1 MDIRVAS
8 ALETELE
15 KVLALSLSMS
25 LDTEDFRIK
34 EFLTAKEGDHIIGFG
49 RLRTYP
55 GFREVASVGVLAEN
69 RGKGIGSLVVNEL
82 VRQTHGEIYLT
93 CVIPGFFS
101 KLGFEIVK
109 DFPPEL
115 IPKYDFCRSFGY
127 SEDEITVMKFKRTNG
142 PG

>member
-1 MDIRVAS
+1 MAIRVAS
-8 ALETELE
+8 ALETEHE
-15 KVLALSLSMS
+15 KVHALSLSMS
-25 LDTEDFRIK
+25 LDMEDFRISD
-34 EFLTAKEGDHIIGFG
+34 FLTAKQGGNIIGFG

-82 VRQTHGEIYLT
+82 IRQTREEIYLT

-101 KLGFEIVK
+101 KLGFEKVK
-109 DFPPEL
+109 DFPSEL

-127 SEDEITVMKFKRTNG
+127 SEEEVTVMKYKRSHG
-142 PG
+142 AG